1 MKYCN
6 FFIFFLLIFSACDTD
21 TSNSNTNT
29 DTNNE
34 QPEVETQPATQESK
48 WLCIPNKQV
57 GLIKED
63 ADEES
68 IIEAYGKE
76 NVIRQEVGIGEG
88 EMVAATIV
96 FPDSPDELI
105 VEWQDGFE
113 YKKLSRIRIEQK
125 GAKWETEEGIKIG
138 TTLDELVK
146 INGKD
151 FNFYGFDW
159 DYGGVANEWEDGKI
173 NSQLTV
179 VLAPKDPNASFPE
192 LAGDGTFSSSNP
204 KAKEARLEV
213 IAFVIYFG
221 V

>member
-1 MKYCN
+1 MKYSN
-6 FFIFFLLIFSACDTD
+6 FFIFFLLAFSACETD
-21 TSNSNTNT
+21 TSSSNTT
-29 DTNNE
+29 TNVDSS
-34 QPEVETQPATQESK
+34 EVETKPIVEESR

-76 NVIRQEVGIGEG
+76 NVIREEVGIGEG
-88 EMVAATIV
+88 EMVAASIV

-105 VEWQDGFE
+105 VEWQDGYE
-113 YKKLSRIRIEQK
+113 YKKLNRIRIEQK

-138 TTLDELVK
+138 TTLDELLK

-159 DYGGVANEWEDGKI
+159 DYGGVANEWEGGKI

-179 VLAPKDPNASFPE
+179 VLSPKDPNAAIPE